1 MTKKLVSVG
10 LGLCVAAGSAV
21 AQQTLYSEVTDT
33 HLPNGLAGP
42 CMDSASGDADGDGD
56 LDLALAME
64 FQPNVLLLNDGA
76 GVFTNASSQLPRAA
90 HDSEDIAFA
99 DFDADGDLDL
109 AIVSEDDEIDELY
122 LNDGRGRFTD
132 ASDRLR
138 RAPANTSNALAVL
151 DLNNDGAP
159 DLLTGNIGTDLA
171 LVNDGR
177 ANFTDDT
184 ARRWPQTGDSRTQDL
199 ELVDVDND
207 DDLDV
212 VVANEGQ
219 DQLFL
224 NDGEGRLIDATD
236 GQLPR
241 RDDESREIK
250 AADVDNDGDMDL
262 IVANVQFVFR
272 RSRQDY
278 LLLNDGSGSFTDAEP
293 ARLPDDDRDNFT
305 IQVVDLDL
313 DGDIDILAP
322 STVFDAAGAGDYRVL
337 LNDGAGYFSVA
348 APGSVLPATANGNGF
363 DIEVA
368 DFNRDGRDDLFF
380 CNRSSSSSNPRTA
393 AASGGLQR
401 LLFRNPP

>member
-1 MTKKLVSVG
+1 MTKRLLSVG
-10 LGLCVAAGSAV
+10 LGLCVAAGSAR
-21 AQQTLYSEVTDT
+21 AQALYTEVTDT
-33 HLPNGLAGP
+33 HLPGGLAGP
-42 CMDSASGDADGDGD
+42 CMDSASADADGDGD

-64 FQPNVLLLNDGA
+64 FQPNILLLNDGA
-76 GVFTNASSQLPRAA
+76 GVFTNASSQLPRTA

-109 AIVSEDDEIDELY
+109 VLVSEDDEIDELY

-138 RAPANTSNALAVL
+138 HAPANTSNALAVL

-159 DLLTGNIGTDLA
+159 DVLTGDIGTDLA
-171 LVNDGR
+171 LINDGR

-184 ARRWPQTGDSRTQDL
+184 ARRWPQAGASRTQDL

-219 DQLFL
+219 NHLFL
-224 NDGEGRLIDATD
+224 NDGEGRLIDATN
-236 GQLPR
+236 GRLPS

-250 AADVDNDGDMDL
+250 AADVDNDGDADL
-262 IVANVQFVFR
+262 IVANVQFVFPW
-272 RSRQDY
+272 SRQDY
-278 LLLNDGSGSFTDAEP
+278 LLLNDGSGVFADARP
-293 ARLPDDDRDNFT
+293 RQLPDDDRDNFT

-322 STVFDAAGAGDYRVL
+322 STVFGTAAAGDYRVL

-348 APGSVLPATANGNGF
+348 APGSVLPAAANGNGF

-380 CNRSSSSSNPRTA
+380 CNRDSSSVNPRAA

-401 LLFRNPP
+401 LLFRTAP